1 MSGAPDYPEPVV
13 AWRVWFARED
23 QGRTRLRSL
32 FHDLSWP
39 VREPLAAECLRR
51 RLPFR
56 RGDHSAPAASC
67 HCGIYAASLERVG
80 SYLDPGW
87 LRGRREPVVGRVSL
101 WGRVVECEQGWRASL
116 AYPERLYVPLL
127 DARGDESRAAR
138 VALDLTDYGVPVE
151 LLEVDLAGDIIAELT
166 AVAAAA

>member
-1 MSGAPDYPEPVV
+1 MSGAPDYAEPIVG
-13 AWRVWFARED
+13 WRVWLARED

-39 VREPLAAECLRR
+39 VRAPLAAECLRR

-56 RGDHSAPAASC
+56 RGDHPAPAASC

-87 LRGRREPVVGRVSL
+87 QRSDPVVGRVSL

-127 DARGDESRAAR
+127 NATGDESRAAR
-138 VALDLTDYGVPVE
+138 IALDLTDYGVPVE
-151 LLEVDLAGDIIAELT
+151 LFEVDVAGDIIAELT

>member
-13 AWRVWFARED
+13 GWRVWFARED

-32 FHDLSWP
+32 FHDLCWP

-87 LRGRREPVVGRVSL
+87 LRERSDPVVGRVSL

-116 AYPERLYVPLL
+116 AYPERLYVPVL
-127 DARGDESRAAR
+127 DATGDESRAAQ
-138 VALDLTDYGVPVE
+138 VALDLTAYGVPVE
-151 LLEVDLAGDIIAELT
+151 LLEIEFPADIIAELS
-166 AVAAAA
+166 AAAA